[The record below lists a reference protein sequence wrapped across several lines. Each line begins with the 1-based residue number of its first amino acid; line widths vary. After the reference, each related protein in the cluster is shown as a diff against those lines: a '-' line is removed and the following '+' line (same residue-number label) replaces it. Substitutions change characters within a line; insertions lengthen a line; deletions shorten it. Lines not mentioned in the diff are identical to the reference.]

1 MRKWIAAVLLL
12 IYSLTTSGAAFYF
25 HICGN
30 DQEHIIS
37 VADKSSHK
45 NCPLCT
51 KKAPSE
57 ASKKSGSCH
66 TDAKPDKKHVC
77 KDVVVDLEK
86 ASDNYYSNN
95 NQIKNF
101 NLFTP
106 SIITLLWVYNFNIF
120 EELAIEHQIAQTNS
134 TALVRQ
140 QDSYLLHCNFRI

>member
-37 VADKSSHK
+37 VADRSSHK

-66 TDAKPDKKHVC
+66 KDAKPDKKHVC